1 MGVRWF
7 FGAGTPNT
15 YFCSFAERFCVMKSN
30 KYWLKRFEQLQKAQM
45 SKGIGFD
52 RELSEEYEKA
62 IAAVSKEIAYWYE
75 RFADNNGISMAA
87 AKRMLNGR
95 ELKELRWDVDT
106 YMKNA
111 LNAGEKYAKQLE
123 NASAKVHID
132 RLTALKLEMQITAN
146 QLAEKTAEGLKAT
159 LEDIYQNGY
168 YKTAYEI
175 QKGVG
180 CGCAFGGLDKARIEN
195 AVLKPWAK
203 DGKNF
208 SKRVWGDQRAKLVN
222 SLETHLTQAVI
233 RGDSPEKLIKQL
245 TDDFKVARS
254 RASTL
259 VMTESAFFASESS
272 KKSMENLG
280 VEKYEIIGT
289 LDSTACGECGSL
301 DGRVYDMAEYEIGRT
316 APPFHPNCRCTTAPY
331 IEDEEGMTRIARDKD
346 GKTYDVPADMTYSEW
361 KEKFVD
367 ENSVSVIASQ
377 SVKDTKETTYEPA
390 TLSLSNKSIQDSKN
404 ISTKATKTK
413 HEIEMEKLQV
423 QYEEIHNKL
432 EQSKQELVQ
441 AYVNK
446 KGMSYEEAQKKVNEI
461 VVKSKEK
468 MHKQRENARKR
479 RKKQNKQISDISKN
493 AIEKLYGVSYNEMK
507 EARIIIKNAELKN
520 GLPIV
525 GKANS
530 IIDKTDDVGNVL
542 QRRIY
547 GNDGKAVIDFDTGNH
562 GLPKRHPTGAH
573 KHVYDYGNKQIRSK
587 PLKLTD
593 EDLVNNND
601 IIRKGENYNE

>member
-1 MGVRWF
+1 
-7 FGAGTPNT
+7 
-15 YFCSFAERFCVMKSN
+15 MKNN

-159 LEDIYQNGY
+159 LEDIYRDGY
-168 YKTAYEI
+168 FKTAYEI
-175 QKGVG
+175 QKGTG
-180 CGCAFGGLDKARIEN
+180 IGFAFGGLDKAKIEN

-208 SKRVWGDQRAKLVN
+208 SQRVWGDQRAKLVN

-301 DGRVYDMAEYEIGRT
+301 DGKVYAMAECEIGRT

-346 GKTYDVPADMTYSEW
+346 GKTYDVPADMTYKEW

-367 ENSVSVIASQ
+367 E
-377 SVKDTKETTYEPA
+377 DEYPRFLE
-390 TLSLSNKSIQDSKN
+390 NKSSKIIDIANGMKYN
-404 ISTKATKTK
+404 ISPAK
-413 HEIEMEKLQV
+413 EK
-423 QYEEIHNKL
+423 
-432 EQSKQELVQ
+432 ELVQ
-441 AYVNK
+441 GYRTAIGKGDISPFITFEQYKQVAERIENELIGLKTVAGYEVKGYVTHFIDRVIGQVVEPHKNMRMGVPIEDVKEALLHGEADKAKFNK
-446 KGMSYEEAQKKVNEI
+446 GKPSQVIKSAKCKVALNPNTKCLIQVSPKG
-461 VVKSKEK
+461 
-468 MHKQRENARKR
+468 RKR
-479 RKKQNKQISDISKN
+479 
-493 AIEKLYGVSYNEMK
+493 
-507 EARIIIKNAELKN
+507 
-520 GLPIV
+520 
-525 GKANS
+525 
-530 IIDKTDDVGNVL
+530 
-542 QRRIY
+542 
-547 GNDGKAVIDFDTGNH
+547 
-562 GLPKRHPTGAH
+562 
-573 KHVYDYGNKQIRSK
+573 
-587 PLKLTD
+587 
-593 EDLVNNND
+593 
-601 IIRKGENYNE
+601 

>member
-1 MGVRWF
+1 MGQAHPTLIFARLRK
-7 FGAGTPNT
+7 G
-15 YFCSFAERFCVMKSN
+15 FCIMKSN

-45 SKGIGFD
+45 SKGIGFG
-52 RELSEEYEKA
+52 RELNEEYEKA

-159 LEDIYQNGY
+159 LEDIYRDGY

-180 CGCAFGGLDKARIEN
+180 CGFAFGGLDKARIEN
-195 AVLKPWAK
+195 TVLKPWAK

-208 SKRVWGDQRAKLVN
+208 SQRVWGDQRAKLVN

-346 GKTYDVPADMTYSEW
+346 GKTYDVPADMTYKEW
-361 KEKFVD
+361 KEWQEELNNAGGSGIINKAKAIDSIFIDVNEDDSKFSRQEILEEMNSSIIGKRVIENI
-367 ENSVSVIASQ
+367 ENSNVFINLNNAKQ
-377 SVKDTKETTYEPA
+377 LHTNRGEQIGNKIEIY
-390 TLSLSNKSIQDSKN
+390 LSNIKN
-404 ISTKATKTK
+404 KRVVAQTII
-413 HEIEMEKLQV
+413 HEMTHYYYNIGYCQ
-423 QYEEIHNKL
+423 H
-432 EQSKQELVQ
+432 
-441 AYVNK
+441 A
-446 KGMSYEEAQKKVNEI
+446 EAI
-461 VVKSKEK
+461 CFAMEK
-468 MHKQRENARKR
+468 MHLLNR
-479 RKKQNKQISDISKN
+479 DY
-493 AIEKLYGVSYNEMK
+493 L
-507 EARIIIKNAELKN
+507 
-520 GLPIV
+520 
-525 GKANS
+525 
-530 IIDKTDDVGNVL
+530 TDDEWSQMVRLAVDNYPELEWEDGG
-542 QRRIY
+542 Y
-547 GNDGKAVIDFDTGNH
+547 GNFEQFDFV
-562 GLPKRHPTGAH
+562 K
-573 KHVYDYGNKQIRSK
+573 
-587 PLKLTD
+587 
-593 EDLVNNND
+593 
-601 IIRKGENYNE
+601 